1 MPIVEFEER
10 EIRCEE
16 GAVLRDV
23 LLSAGESPHNGPTDA
38 LNCAGHSTCGTCA
51 VSVEGPTSDHTD
63 LEQWRLSLPPHR
75 GNDGLRLACQTRVHG
90 DVDVEK
96 HEGFWGQHVDGDTD
110 GGGDGG
116 AGESAASADGDQ

>member
-38 LNCAGHSTCGTCA
+38 LN
-51 VSVEGPTSDHTD
+51 VEGPTSDHTD